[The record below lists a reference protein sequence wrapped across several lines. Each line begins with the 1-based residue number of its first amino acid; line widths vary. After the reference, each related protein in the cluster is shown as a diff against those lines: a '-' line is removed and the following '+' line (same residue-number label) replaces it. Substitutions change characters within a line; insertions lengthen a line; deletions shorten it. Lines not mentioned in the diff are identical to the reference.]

1 MKPLLKLPIGIQDF
15 ATIRTDGY
23 LYVDK
28 TQHLYNLITGG
39 KVYFLSRPR
48 RFGKSLLISTLE
60 TIFKTE
66 RHLFKDTWLDQ
77 SDYTWPKH
85 PVVRIDMSELPTKE
99 TPQKFNIA
107 MLNLLQRIAREHQVA
122 LPEITMGIGVCLKE
136 LILLLNEKYT
146 KVVVLIDE
154 YDKPIL
160 DNINDP
166 AMAQTMRDILRQFY
180 TILKAQDGNL
190 RFVLLTGVTKF
201 SRVSVFS
208 GLNNLQ
214 DLTMTDKY
222 ATLCGYTQ
230 AELVNVFTPWIEQL
244 ALQHNRT
251 VTDELAMI
259 KHWYNGYQFSRRGE
273 RVYNPFSTLL
283 LFEHQEY
290 RPHWFATGTPKFL
303 IDLIEQAKLAPEQ
316 IENLEVS
323 DTDLESH
330 DVMTMGLVALLYQT
344 GYLTI
349 QSYDDEARLYRL
361 GYPNFEVK
369 ESFTRQLFERMSE
382 APLQEQMKLI
392 SDVFHSIRARDY
404 AQMFE
409 VLKTFF
415 AVIPYQLHQPTEKY
429 YHSLFYLIMHLVG
442 YRVNAEVSTHRGRI
456 DAVLVL
462 KDRVL
467 IFEFKLNQSADV
479 ALQQIHDK
487 QYAQPY
493 QQSGKPVLLFG
504 VNFDTT
510 ARNIVEWKMEMI
522 K

>member
-1 MKPLLKLPIGIQDF
+1 MKPQLKLPIGIQDF
-15 ATIRTDGY
+15 AKLRNNGS

-28 TQHLYNLITGG
+28 TQLLHSLLQDGS
-39 KVYFLSRPR
+39 VYFLSRPR

-60 TIFKTE
+60 AIFKAE
-66 RHLFKDTWLDQ
+66 RHLFKDTWIDR
-77 SDYTWPKH
+77 SDYTWPVH
-85 PVVRIDMSELPTKE
+85 PVIRIDMSELPTKE
-99 TPQKFNIA
+99 TPDAFRRA
-107 MLNLLQRIAREHQVA
+107 LLHLLGRIARDHQVM
-122 LPEITMGIGVCLKE
+122 LPDMTMGIGVCLKE
-136 LILLLNEKYT
+136 LILLLNAKYT
-146 KVVVLIDE
+146 KVVVLVDE

-160 DNINDP
+160 DNINDV
-166 AMAQTMRDILRQFY
+166 AMAETMRDILRQFY

-230 AELVNVFTPWIEQL
+230 SELEQAFAPWITSL
-244 ALQHNRT
+244 AEHHQRS
-251 VTDELAMI
+251 VPDELAMI
-259 KHWYNGYQFSRRGE
+259 KHWYNGYRFSVSGE

-283 LFEHQEY
+283 LFEHQRY
-290 RPHWFATGTPKFL
+290 RPHWFVTGTPKFL
-303 IDLIEQAKLAPEQ
+303 IDLIEKAKFSPDALED
-316 IENLEVS
+316 LEVGDS
-323 DTDLESH
+323 ALESH
-330 DVMTMGLVALLYQT
+330 DVNQMSLPALLYQT

-349 QSYDDEARLYRL
+349 GHYDPETRLYRL
-361 GYPNFEVK
+361 AYPNFEVR
-369 ESFTRQLFERMSE
+369 ESFTESLFAQLCN
-382 APLQEQMKLI
+382 APEQEQSQLVGQMIAALKKM
-392 SDVFHSIRARDY
+392 DY
-404 AQMFE
+404 EGVFE
-409 VLKTFF
+409 VLKSFF
-415 AVIPYQLHQPTEKY
+415 ASIPYQLHQATEKY

-487 QYAQPY
+487 HYAQAY
-493 QQSGKPVLLFG
+493 QQSGKPVILFG

-510 ARNIVEWKMEMI
+510 ARNIVEWKMQTI
-522 K
+522 